1 MEITREKLE
10 EWKKKG
16 YNYKRM
22 AGEAGVCVSTIRNYL
37 KKYKMTTGRG
47 EVSEE
52 AKEMFRRMRID
63 GYSTA
68 KIADLTGYSIFSVNK
83 VLKAA
88 GLTRGKK
95 TEADREAEQNAI
107 LTPQIVRYA
116 RRRKPRITKL
126 IVKGTSYK
134 DVTDIY
140 IPW

>member
-1 MEITREKLE
+1 MEIAREKLE
-10 EWKKKG
+10 EWKRKK
-16 YNYKRM
+16 YSYEQM
-22 AGEAGVCVSTIRNYL
+22 ANEAGVCVSTIRKYL
-37 KKYKMTTGRG
+37 RKYGLIDKRT
-47 EVSEE
+47 VSEE
-52 AKEMFRRMRID
+52 DKKLFCEMRID
-63 GYSTA
+63 GYSTE

-83 VLKAA
+83 ALKAA

-116 RRRKPRITKL
+116 RRRKPRITRL
-126 IVKGTSYK
+126 TVKGRSYK